1 MHRLCKSSGWK
12 QIQTLAARKRRRFQ
26 GTDDELARRHYTT
39 GVSTRAK
46 RAVLG
51 GVIAAILYVLISPLP
66 ELDATHL
73 LNFPAPALMLLVV
86 LLLTV
91 PDPPPLPSWL
101 RQAGFVAQGDTLLA
115 QTCVRLC

>member
-1 MHRLCKSSGWK
+1 
-12 QIQTLAARKRRRFQ
+12 
-26 GTDDELARRHYTT
+26 
-39 GVSTRAK
+39 VSTRAK